1 MKNIEKQFK
10 LIRIFVSIGIALSIA
25 IVIIFLSSND
35 PISAIYNFILGPFTS
50 TRRMGNVIELMIPLL
65 FTGVGVSIMFS
76 AGQFNLS
83 SEGAFFIGGVVASY
97 VAIMWAL
104 PAGIHPVVAIG
115 AAGIVGAIIG
125 VIPGILFVR
134 YKAMP
139 IVSSIML
146 NFVCLFLGIYIIS
159 YILIDPL
166 VGFPASKLFA
176 GTATLPRLFSVT
188 RIHFGLILGIATVVL
203 GYYFLMKSKWGYSIR
218 MIGKNPQFAKY
229 SGINVA
235 RYVLLPQ
242 IIGGALAGIG
252 GAVELLG
259 IFDRFQYQRLTG
271 HGFDGVLIA
280 ILAGFNPKFVPIT
293 ALFLAYLRTGA
304 DIISRTSDIPIE
316 VIFIIQAIMIVFVA
330 SERFLDKWKKRKIVE
345 KSSSQLASKEV

>member
-1 MKNIEKQFK
+1 MKNIERQFK
-10 LIRIFVSIGIALSIA
+10 LIRIFVSIAIALSIA
-25 IVIIFLSSND
+25 VVIIFLSSDN
-35 PISAIYNFILGPFTS
+35 PLLAIYNFMFGPFTS
-50 TRRMGNVIELMIPLL
+50 IRRMGNVIELMIPLL
-65 FTGVGVSIMFS
+65 FTGVAVSIMFS

-83 SEGAFFIGGVVASY
+83 SEGVFFIGGVVASY
-97 VAIMWAL
+97 VAITWAL
-104 PAGIHPVVAIG
+104 PAGVHIVVALL
-115 AAGIVGAIIG
+115 AAAVVGALIG

-134 YKAMP
+134 YKSMP

-146 NFVCLFLGIYIIS
+146 NFVMLFMGIYIIS

-176 GTATLPRLFSVT
+176 ETARLPRLFSQT
-188 RIHFGLILGIATVVL
+188 RIHFGLILGVATIVL

-229 SGINVA
+229 SGIDVA
-235 RYVLLPQ
+235 RYILLPQ
-242 IIGGALAGIG
+242 LIGGAIAGMG

-259 IFDRFQYQRLTG
+259 MFDRFQYQRLTG

-280 ILAGFNPKFVPIT
+280 ILAGFNPKLVPIT

-304 DIISRTSDIPIE
+304 DIVSRTSDIPIE

-330 SERFLDKWKKRKIVE
+330 SERFLDKWKKRKIIE
-345 KSSSQLASKEV
+345 QSSSQLASKEA

>member
-1 MKNIEKQFK
+1 MKNIERQFK
-10 LIRIFVSIGIALSIA
+10 IIRIFVSIAIALA
-25 IVIIFLSSND
+25 LTVVIIFLSSND
-35 PISAIYNFILGPFTS
+35 PLFAIYNFIFGPLTS
-50 TRRMGNVIELMIPLL
+50 VRRMGNVIELMIPLL
-65 FTGVGVSIMFS
+65 FTGVAVSFMFS
-76 AGQFNLS
+76 AGQFNLA
-83 SEGAFFIGGVVASY
+83 SEGAFFIGGVTASY

-104 PAGIHPVVAIG
+104 PAGIHPTVAIMAG
-115 AAGIVGAIIG
+115 AIVGVIIG
-125 VIPGILFVR
+125 IIPGILFVR

-146 NFVCLFLGIYIIS
+146 NFVCLFLGIYVIS

-176 GTATLPRLFSVT
+176 ETARLPKLFSVT
-188 RIHFGLILGIATVVL
+188 RIHFGLILGIATIVI

-242 IIGGALAGIG
+242 IIGGAIAGIG

-280 ILAGFNPKFVPIT
+280 ILAGFNPKLVPIT

-304 DIISRTSDIPIE
+304 DIVSRTSDIPVE
-316 VIFIIQAIMIVFVA
+316 VILIIQAVMIVFVA
-330 SERFLDKWKKRKIVE
+330 SERFLDKWKKRKIIQ
-345 KSSSQLASKEV
+345 KSSSQLASKEA